1 MAALSDAEKLAQY
14 EKENLAFL
22 IKIGQIKDPKP
33 AVQAPTIDKE

>member
-1 MAALSDAEKLAQY
+1 MVDNNDAEKLANY

-33 AVQAPTIDKE
+33 AVQAPTKDKE

>member
-1 MAALSDAEKLAQY
+1 MADTDANKLAAW

-33 AVQAPTIDKE
+33 AVQDTTKDKE

>member
-1 MAALSDAEKLAQY
+1 MAETDADKLAAW

-33 AVQAPTIDKE
+33 AIQDTPKDKE